1 MLPSKYK
8 ESMIQNIFV
17 REANGSDIS
26 TLINYNQA
34 LAYETENIALDE
46 NILRLGIGKALELKD
61 CHYFVAEL
69 NGKIVGQ
76 SMITSEWSDWRNGVM
91 WWIQS
96 VYVDPN
102 HRQRGVFQSIL
113 KYIEAL
119 VEKHPEVKGL
129 RLYVKKDNTVG
140 VNAYES
146 LGIKNSGYLIQ
157 QKYR

>member
-1 MLPSKYK
+1 MPPSKYK
-8 ESMIQNIFV
+8 ERMVKNIFV
-17 REANGSDIS
+17 REANVSDIP
-26 TLINYNQA
+26 TLVNYNRA

-69 NGKIVGQ
+69 NGEIVGQ
-76 SMITSEWSDWRNGVM
+76 SMITSEWSDWRNGTM

-96 VYVDPN
+96 VYVDPD

-119 VEKHPEVKGL
+119 VEKRPEVKGL
-129 RLYVKKDNTVG
+129 RLYVKQDNKVG
-140 VNAYES
+140 ISAYES
-146 LGIKNSGYLIQ
+146 LGIKNSGYVIHE
-157 QKYR
+157 KYR

>member
-1 MLPSKYK
+1 MPPFKHK
-8 ESMIQNIFV
+8 ESMVKNIFV

-26 TLINYNQA
+26 TLINYKCA
-34 LAYETENIALDE
+34 LAYETENMTLDE
-46 NILRLGIGKALELKD
+46 DILRLGIKKALELED

-69 NGKIVGQ
+69 NGEIVGQ

-96 VYVDPN
+96 VYVDPD

-119 VEKHPEVKGL
+119 VEKHSEVKGL
-129 RLYVKKDNTVG
+129 RLYVKKDNKVG

-146 LGIKNSGYLIQ
+146 LGIKNSGYLIHE
-157 QKYR
+157 KYR

>member
-1 MLPSKYK
+1 MTDH
-8 ESMIQNIFV
+8 N
-17 REANGSDIS
+17 R
-26 TLINYNQA
+26 A
-34 LAYETENIALDE
+34 LANETEKITLDE
-46 NILRLGIGKALELKD
+46 GILRLGIEKALEHED
-61 CHYFVAEL
+61 CQYFVAEL
-69 NGKIVGQ
+69 NGEIVGQ

-96 VYVDPN
+96 AYVDPN

-146 LGIKNSGYLIQ
+146 LGIKNSGYLIHE
-157 QKYR
+157 KYR

>member
-1 MLPSKYK
+1 MPPSKYK
-8 ESMIQNIFV
+8 ERMVQNIFV

-46 NILRLGIGKALELKD
+46 NILRLGIKKALELED
-61 CHYFVAEL
+61 CQYFFAEL

-102 HRQRGVFQSIL
+102 HR
-113 KYIEAL
+113 
-119 VEKHPEVKGL
+119 
-129 RLYVKKDNTVG
+129 
-140 VNAYES
+140 
-146 LGIKNSGYLIQ
+146 
-157 QKYR
+157 